1 MDEDALEG
9 TTQTTHRYLQK
20 STGKE
25 IGTASIYPKYLHCA
39 DTMNLKLEHCDA
51 LDVVKNSKTK
61 EMLVGSKES
70 SQLQQDLYLT
80 DSDLEDDDDVYHE
93 VDEETKKQARLVE
106 EMIVDESEN
115 ETSFDPHD
123 DSSKS
128 VSSTSTNTNKLT
140 MKSFYEEVEGQENV
154 SNRKKRKV
162 RCKLCKLG
170 GKDTLISISNITTHI
185 KHIHEKGRLEKCP
198 HCEKMLKMSSLG
210 SHIRDFHKGGRSR
223 VRCPVCDKEMNKT
236 SLHIH
241 VKNVHGSGK
250 DKADGD
256 NQLAKSPSKSLH
268 IDQQEEEEVEEEV
281 TTFDSPRG
289 DTNSSLSRESP
300 RRKKYKFK
308 CGCCSKEFL
317 LSRALKSHQK
327 KCPSK

>member
-1 MDEDALEG
+1 MDEDAPED
-9 TTQTTHRYLQK
+9 TTQPTHRYLQK

-25 IGTASIYPKYLHCA
+25 IGTASIYPKHLHIA

-51 LDVVKNSKTK
+51 LDVLKNSKTR
-61 EMLVGSKES
+61 EMFMGSKES

-80 DSDLEDDDDVYHE
+80 DSEEDEDDVCLE

-128 VSSTSTNTNKLT
+128 FSSTATNTNKLT
-140 MKSFYEEVEGQENV
+140 MKSLYEEVEGQEDV
-154 SNRKKRKV
+154 SKRKNRKV

-170 GKDTLISISNITTHI
+170 GKVTLISLSNIT
-185 KHIHEKGRLEKCP
+185 KHIRDIHEEERREKCP
-198 HCEKMLKMSSLG
+198 HCDKILKLSSLG

-223 VRCPVCDKEMNKT
+223 VKCPVCNKEMKKS
-236 SLHIH
+236 SLQKH

-250 DKADGD
+250 GKAHGDK
-256 NQLAKSPSKSLH
+256 QLAKSLPRSPN
-268 IDQQEEEEVEEEV
+268 IDHLEEVDEEV
-281 TTFDSPRG
+281 TTFASPSV

-300 RRKKYKFK
+300 PRKKFKFK
-308 CGCCSKEFL
+308 CDCCSKEFL
-317 LSRALKSHQK
+317 LSRALMSHQK
-327 KCPSK
+327 KCPPK